1 MEEQLQNEG
10 SPLFGLNI
18 DHFIKSHLSETA
30 KWAKFL
36 SVLGLIVCALLVIGG
51 IFAATVLSTLQ
62 RTNRFNDGLPVY
74 TVAPAFIAIIYIVI
88 AILYFFPC
96 LYLLRFAN
104 KMKTALASD
113 NQESLT
119 VSFQNL
125 KAVFRFIG
133 ILTIIMLSFWL
144 LIAVFGGLAGLMG
157 R

>member
-10 SPLFGLNI
+10 SPLFGLNV

-36 SVLGLIVCALLVIGG
+36 SIIGLIVCAFLVLGG
-51 IFAATVLSTLQ
+51 IFAATILNTFQ
-62 RTNRFNDGLPVY
+62 RTSGFREGFPVDSAAPVLV
-74 TVAPAFIAIIYIVI
+74 TVIYLIIAV
-88 AILYFFPC
+88 LYFFPC

-104 KMKTALASD
+104 KMRTALASD

-119 VSFQNL
+119 ASFQNL
-125 KAVFRFIG
+125 KSLFRFVG
-133 ILTIIMLSFWL
+133 ILTIILLSFWVL
-144 LIAVFGGLAGLMG
+144 VVVFGGLAGLLG